1 VRISATCS
9 PAQLQRPTA
18 KLFQSLT
25 ENIGNPRLLE
35 HLAAVTTLM
44 KVSSTWDQFM
54 EMLDKGLPRQVALPL
69 FDQIDNAEN

>member
-1 VRISATCS
+1 
-9 PAQLQRPTA
+9 
-18 KLFQSLT
+18 
-25 ENIGNPRLLE
+25 
-35 HLAAVTTLM
+35 M